1 MTVSKRG
8 KEGVCSVVFQLE
20 GQTYCFTFNGK
31 KGMPL
36 ITDKRLAKEKEVELK
51 KQIRMGTFLQESP
64 VQNFGRFYKE
74 VSWTTRRI
82 TSPSWVKTSMSIMAS
97 G

>member
-8 KEGVCSVVFQLE
+8 KEGVCSAVFQLE

-74 VSWTTRRI
+74 
-82 TSPSWVKTSMSIMAS
+82 
-97 G
+97 